1 MTSYAEIFTRFLAK
15 CTDYSLAQMPEEDAL
30 NMLNGYLDGAIVNF
44 IRPSSDLSQRDKELQ
59 TFNVELLEYEK
70 EVLARLMLSEWLQP
84 QITSATLTLE
94 AFSAKEGHS
103 QAQHL
108 KQLMELQADNDTKIK
123 KLLRDKSYVNNSYF
137 DD

>member
-1 MTSYAEIFTRFLAK
+1 MTSYSEIFTRFLAK

-59 TFNVELLEYEK
+59 TFNVELVEYEK

-84 QITSATLTLE
+84 QITSATLTLQ
-94 AFSAKEGHS
+94 AFNARESHS
-103 QAQHL
+103 QAAHL
-108 KQLMELQADNDTKIK
+108 KQLIELQQNNDIKIK
-123 KLLRDKSYVNNSYF
+123 KLLRDKSYEQNEYF
-137 DD
+137 D